1 MSDSSGSSTIE
12 TLAERADR
20 AADRVK
26 AAAAK
31 DRASLEQQV
40 KDVDAAAKDKAA
52 KVVQDAVDI
61 EQGGIQRWNEIQQ
74 NWDAHMD
81 RIRADFAEKKADL
94 DAKHLAN
101 RADDRE
107 FDAVEAIA
115 FAERRR
121 YPLAMPP
128 QTSHGR
134 PSARPTATGARH
146 PAPMSP

>member
-31 DRASLEQQV
+31 DRAALEQQV
-40 KDVDAAAKDKAA
+40 KDVDAAAKEKAA
-52 KVVQDAVDI
+52 KAVQDAVDV
-61 EQGGIQRWNEIQQ
+61 EQGGIHRWNEIQQ

-107 FDAVEAIA
+107 LDAVEAIA
-115 FAERRR
+115 FAEEAIEGAEYALLEAMLVRMEADEAEA
-121 YPLAMPP
+121 LA
-128 QTSHGR
+128 
-134 PSARPTATGARH
+134 A
-146 PAPMSP
+146 

>member
-1 MSDSSGSSTIE
+1 MPNAERTSTIE

-31 DRASLEQQV
+31 DRATLEQQV

-52 KVVQDAVDI
+52 KVVQDAVDV
-61 EQGGIQRWNEIQQ
+61 EEGGIRRWNEIQQ
-74 NWDAHMD
+74 SWDAHMD

-94 DAKHLAN
+94 DAKHLAD

-107 FDAVEAIA
+107 LDAVEAIA
-115 FAERRR
+115 FAEEAIEGAE
-121 YPLAMPP
+121 YAALEAMLARMEADEAEALA
-128 QTSHGR
+128 S
-134 PSARPTATGARH
+134 
-146 PAPMSP
+146 

>member
-31 DRASLEQQV
+31 DRAALEQQV
-40 KDVDAAAKDKAA
+40 KEVDEAAKDKAA
-52 KVVQDAVDI
+52 RAVEDAV
-61 EQGGIQRWNEIQQ
+61 EVERTGIRRWNDIQQ
-74 NWDAHMD
+74 SWEAHMD
-81 RIRADFAEKKADL
+81 RIRADFAEKKTDL

-107 FDAVEAIA
+107 LDAVEAIA
-115 FAERRR
+115 FAEEAIEGAE
-121 YPLAMPP
+121 YAALEAMLARME
-128 QTSHGR
+128 
-134 PSARPTATGARH
+134 ADEAEAL
-146 PAPMSP
+146 AA

>member
-31 DRASLEQQV
+31 DRASLEQQG
-40 KDVDAAAKDKAA
+40 KDVDVAAKDKAA
-52 KVVQDAVDI
+52 RVVQDAVEV
-61 EQGGIQRWNEIQQ
+61 EQGGVRRWNEIQQ

-81 RIRADFAEKKADL
+81 RIRADFAEKKTDL

-107 FDAVEAIA
+107 LDAVEAIA
-115 FAERRR
+115 FAEEAIEGAE
-121 YPLAMPP
+121 YAALEAMLARME
-128 QTSHGR
+128 
-134 PSARPTATGARH
+134 ADEAEA
-146 PAPMSP
+146 PAS